1 MLKAKLGSSSFDD
14 VLISQNISKKV
25 KNFKNYKLTFNQKYK
40 TSKTDFELFWRF
52 QFAKQYLPKK
62 SPGRSVSQLT

>member
-1 MLKAKLGSSSFDD
+1 MLKRKLGTSSFND

-40 TSKTDFELFWRF
+40 PVRQILSYF
-52 QFAKQYLPKK
+52 
-62 SPGRSVSQLT
+62 